1 MDYQRGKQQVWRFIR
16 LGIGWLLT
24 VIGLALLVLP
34 GPGLLFLLPG
44 LTLLSAESLWVR
56 GVLRRLRQR
65 RLIRRAI
72 REAEKAGIR
81 IDLGREDD
89 EPSEDSKPAGGA
101 GQA

>member
-1 MDYQRGKQQVWRFIR
+1 MDYERGKRQAWRLIR
-16 LGIGWLLT
+16 LAVGWLLT
-24 VIGLALLVLP
+24 LVGLALLVLP

-56 GVLRRLRQR
+56 RILRRLRER
-65 RLIRRAI
+65 RLVRRAI

-81 IDLGREDD
+81 IDLGADDD
-89 EPSEDSKPAGGA
+89 EPGDSASSGS